1 MSAASITRPTSFLA
15 AGVAVAAIA
24 AGTVALSVSHH
35 AGAPAEQPSM
45 TTGHQQ
51 HHTSH
56 PATTSGGRVMLGE

>member
-1 MSAASITRPTSFLA
+1 MSAPSINRPTTFLA

-24 AGTVALSVSHH
+24 AGTVALSATHH

-51 HHTSH
+51 HHTPH
-56 PATTSGGRVMLGE
+56 AATTSGGRVMLGQ